1 MDLLYKQ
8 TLHEILVIWL
18 ITQIRSLTTLQSGN
32 QASLETK
39 TYICSI
45 TVFLMTG
52 PHGHSFKLNKIFL
65 LVSYFLDTRQ
75 YL

>member
-39 TYICSI
+39 TYIFSI

-75 YL
+75 HL